1 MKKIGCLFSLDD
13 FGTGL
18 SSFAYLKLFDVN
30 KLKIDGSFVHDI
42 CRNEV
47 SRSMVSAISE
57 IAHVMNIETV
67 AEYVQDEETVIALR
81 EIGIDWAQGF
91 HIGKPVRLTE
101 LFDDQTIIDTADIAD
116 VADAATANTA
126 ILTTLPA

>member
-1 MKKIGCLFSLDD
+1 
-13 FGTGL
+13 
-18 SSFAYLKLFDVN
+18 
-30 KLKIDGSFVHDI
+30 
-42 CRNEV
+42 
-47 SRSMVSAISE
+47 VSAISE

-116 VADAATANTA
+116 VADAATVKTA
-126 ILTTLPA
+126 ILTTLPV